1 MRVSAL
7 DRQADELL
15 LAAARAGDKQSA
27 YVLKMSRRIT
37 RERASIR
44 QFVEDDDSS
53 IDVESMDEVDE
64 AFWG

>member
-7 DRQADELL
+7 DARADEFLL
-15 LAAARAGDKQSA
+15 KAARAGDKQSA
-27 YVLKMSRRIT
+27 YVLRMTRRIA
-37 RERASIR
+37 RERASI
-44 QFVEDDDSS
+44 QLFVEDDDSS